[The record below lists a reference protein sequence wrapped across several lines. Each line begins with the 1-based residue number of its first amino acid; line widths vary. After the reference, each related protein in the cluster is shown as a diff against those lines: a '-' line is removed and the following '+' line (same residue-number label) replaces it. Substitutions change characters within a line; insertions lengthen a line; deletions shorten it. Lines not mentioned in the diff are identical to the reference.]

1 MNALFK
7 GYPVYKKILL
17 STLPLLFI
25 SCGMSF
31 TYNGLQCPTNDMATI
46 NQDLAACRVYNIKDV
61 DKALAKD
68 PECKTCLEEKGY
80 KIQPF
85 NHDHNAS
92 K

>member
-1 MNALFK
+1 M
-7 GYPVYKKILL
+7 YKKILL
-17 STLPLLFI
+17 SLLPLLFI

-31 TYNGLQCPTNDMATI
+31 TYNGLQCPSDNMTLI
-46 NQDLAACRVYNIKDV
+46 KEDLADCRVYNINEV

-85 NHDHNAS
+85 NHDNNAS